1 MCQRTLWIKATPL
14 CRLNPEC
21 WHHRQ
26 AQDLR
31 LLRRHLLQPYQMPKC
46 QIDCS
51 LLLNGTTASITQDL
65 QDESVDQ
72 RDLEKLF
79 VSKRTHCVF
88 PMTRKT
94 IISQAWI
101 PLRTGKKSHTTT
113 ESCKAVKNRLI
124 LAVLSLR
131 CQYLRSK
138 NRWTMVHCW
147 NKLRRLAVL
156 AAVKLRHLFF
166 LHRMPKNLRMKKV
179 R

>member
-1 MCQRTLWIKATPL
+1 MQAKFLHHHLDLLRDHLQFRDRFQITCQCTLWTKATPL

-31 LLRRHLLQPYQMPKC
+31 LLRRHLLQPYQMLKC
-46 QIDCS
+46 QTDCF

-88 PMTRKT
+88 PMMRKT

-101 PLRTGKKSHTTT
+101 
-113 ESCKAVKNRLI
+113 
-124 LAVLSLR
+124 
-131 CQYLRSK
+131 
-138 NRWTMVHCW
+138 
-147 NKLRRLAVL
+147 
-156 AAVKLRHLFF
+156 
-166 LHRMPKNLRMKKV
+166 
-179 R
+179 